1 MENENYHVM
10 PTELHNCGC
19 GSKNDVDQRW
29 FRQIRYVHAMI
40 DILYTQKIITNETA
54 VCIGRAISEL
64 YSIYSDMQCA
74 VRSETINDLKQDG
87 IRPNCD

>member
-19 GSKNDVDQRW
+19 DSRIDVDQRW

-54 VCIGRAISEL
+54 LCIDRAISEL
-64 YSIYSDMQCA
+64 YSIYSNMQHA
-74 VRSETINDLKQDG
+74 VHSETINDLKRDG

>member
-10 PTELHNCGC
+10 PTELHHCGC
-19 GSKNDVDQRW
+19 GSRIEVDQRW

-40 DILYTQKIITNETA
+40 DILYTQKIITKETA
-54 VCIGRAISEL
+54 VCIDKAISEL

-74 VRSETINDLKQDG
+74 VRSDTIKDLQQDG